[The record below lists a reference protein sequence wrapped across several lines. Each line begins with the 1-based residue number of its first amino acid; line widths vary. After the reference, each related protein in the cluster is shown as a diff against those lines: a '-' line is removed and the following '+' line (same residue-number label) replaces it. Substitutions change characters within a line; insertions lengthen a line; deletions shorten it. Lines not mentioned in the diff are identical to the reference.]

1 MRVVGAALF
10 LAACARAVPPGAALP
25 VGEAC
30 VPGAEPCA
38 YPGGLLPLAS
48 GFAAKEA
55 CSCVFVA
62 GRSEEECAAWVK
74 VSPAVASFRVDRERK
89 RVVAHALG
97 TSGASATFVDEA
109 HGCVLDLQR

>member
-1 MRVVGAALF
+1 MTFIFAATTLYP
-10 LAACARAVPPGAALP
+10 AAQTTSPIVSSSTAA
-25 VGEAC
+25 EA
-30 VPGAEPCA
+30 PPCA